1 MAIMRAESGNAS
13 DYLTCEKWPVYALMM
28 LAGGY
33 FGAFTYAI
41 RGGVFCN
48 AQSGNVV
55 LLSMALSRGEW
66 GRAGYL
72 LIPITAYCLG
82 AFVSEAAARGMGK
95 RRLIRWETALV
106 LFEMLAVLFLGALPE
121 AAPVQITQV
130 LVNFMCSMQYN
141 TFRQAQGIPMATTF
155 CTNHI
160 RQVGISLYGL
170 ASGRGGDA
178 ACARRLGAHLG
189 MLGAFAAGGVMA
201 AFLCGL
207 RQASQAAEPQI
218 TGDLLASQLRSV
230 QELVTVSYY
239 YTNMGRFEN
248 QVDFYG
254 WKVPFTT
261 KSFIVSYDGVIKA
274 GVDLEQLQVSIG
286 DGEVTVTLP
295 ESRIIS
301 HEIPEDS
308 LEVFDESDN
317 LFNHITIEDYTAF
330 TQDQK
335 SAMEQRAVDGGLLD
349 RANQE
354 ARTAVDSLLR
364 IMPGLEEYTL
374 TVK

>member
-1 MAIMRAESGNAS
+1 MRDTETKPRRMG
-13 DYLTCEKWPVYALMM
+13 LKMK
-28 LAGGY
+28 
-33 FGAFTYAI
+33 I
-41 RGGVFCN
+41 
-48 AQSGNVV
+48 
-55 LLSMALSRGEW
+55 
-66 GRAGYL
+66 L
-72 LIPITAYCLG
+72 LILLTLL
-82 AFVSEAAARGMGK
+82 
-95 RRLIRWETALV
+95 LICG
-106 LFEMLAVLFLGALPE
+106 AVL
-121 AAPVQITQV
+121 
-130 LVNFMCSMQYN
+130 
-141 TFRQAQGIPMATTF
+141 
-155 CTNHI
+155 
-160 RQVGISLYGL
+160 
-170 ASGRGGDA
+170 
-178 ACARRLGAHLG
+178 
-189 MLGAFAAGGVMA
+189 A

-274 GVDLEQLQVSIG
+274 GVDLEKLQVSIG

-335 SAMEQRAVDGGLLD
+335 AAMEQRAVDGGLLD

>member
-1 MAIMRAESGNAS
+1 MRDTETKPRRMG
-13 DYLTCEKWPVYALMM
+13 LKMK
-28 LAGGY
+28 
-33 FGAFTYAI
+33 I
-41 RGGVFCN
+41 
-48 AQSGNVV
+48 
-55 LLSMALSRGEW
+55 
-66 GRAGYL
+66 L
-72 LIPITAYCLG
+72 LILLTLL
-82 AFVSEAAARGMGK
+82 
-95 RRLIRWETALV
+95 LICG
-106 LFEMLAVLFLGALPE
+106 AVL
-121 AAPVQITQV
+121 
-130 LVNFMCSMQYN
+130 
-141 TFRQAQGIPMATTF
+141 
-155 CTNHI
+155 
-160 RQVGISLYGL
+160 
-170 ASGRGGDA
+170 
-178 ACARRLGAHLG
+178 
-189 MLGAFAAGGVMA
+189 A

-218 TGDLLASQLRSV
+218 TGDLLASRLRSV

-261 KSFIVSYDGVIKA
+261 KSGVIKA

-286 DGEVTVTLP
+286 GGEVTVTLP

-330 TQDQK
+330 TRDQK

>member
-1 MAIMRAESGNAS
+1 MRDTETKPRRMG
-13 DYLTCEKWPVYALMM
+13 LKMK
-28 LAGGY
+28 
-33 FGAFTYAI
+33 I
-41 RGGVFCN
+41 
-48 AQSGNVV
+48 
-55 LLSMALSRGEW
+55 
-66 GRAGYL
+66 L
-72 LIPITAYCLG
+72 LILLTLL
-82 AFVSEAAARGMGK
+82 
-95 RRLIRWETALV
+95 LICG
-106 LFEMLAVLFLGALPE
+106 AVL
-121 AAPVQITQV
+121 
-130 LVNFMCSMQYN
+130 
-141 TFRQAQGIPMATTF
+141 
-155 CTNHI
+155 
-160 RQVGISLYGL
+160 
-170 ASGRGGDA
+170 
-178 ACARRLGAHLG
+178 
-189 MLGAFAAGGVMA
+189 A

-218 TGDLLASQLRSV
+218 TGDLLASRLRSV

-274 GVDLEQLQVSIG
+274 GVDLEKLQVSIG

-349 RANQE
+349 RANQ
-354 ARTAVDSLLR
+354 APRTAVDSLLR

>member
-1 MAIMRAESGNAS
+1 MRDTETKPRRMG
-13 DYLTCEKWPVYALMM
+13 LKMK
-28 LAGGY
+28 
-33 FGAFTYAI
+33 
-41 RGGVFCN
+41 
-48 AQSGNVV
+48 V
-55 LLSMALSRGEW
+55 LLILLTL
-66 GRAGYL
+66 L
-72 LIPITAYCLG
+72 LICG
-82 AFVSEAAARGMGK
+82 
-95 RRLIRWETALV
+95 
-106 LFEMLAVLFLGALPE
+106 AVL
-121 AAPVQITQV
+121 
-130 LVNFMCSMQYN
+130 
-141 TFRQAQGIPMATTF
+141 
-155 CTNHI
+155 
-160 RQVGISLYGL
+160 
-170 ASGRGGDA
+170 
-178 ACARRLGAHLG
+178 
-189 MLGAFAAGGVMA
+189 A

-218 TGDLLASQLRSV
+218 TGDLLASRLRSV

-286 DGEVTVTLP
+286 GGEVTVTLP

-317 LFNHITIEDYTAF
+317 LFNHLTIEDYTAF

>member
-1 MAIMRAESGNAS
+1 MRDTETKPRRMG
-13 DYLTCEKWPVYALMM
+13 LKMK
-28 LAGGY
+28 
-33 FGAFTYAI
+33 I
-41 RGGVFCN
+41 
-48 AQSGNVV
+48 
-55 LLSMALSRGEW
+55 
-66 GRAGYL
+66 L
-72 LIPITAYCLG
+72 LILLTLL
-82 AFVSEAAARGMGK
+82 
-95 RRLIRWETALV
+95 LICG
-106 LFEMLAVLFLGALPE
+106 AVL
-121 AAPVQITQV
+121 
-130 LVNFMCSMQYN
+130 
-141 TFRQAQGIPMATTF
+141 
-155 CTNHI
+155 
-160 RQVGISLYGL
+160 
-170 ASGRGGDA
+170 
-178 ACARRLGAHLG
+178 
-189 MLGAFAAGGVMA
+189 A

-286 DGEVTVTLP
+286 GGEVTVTLP

-335 SAMEQRAVDGGLLD
+335 SAMEQRAMDGGLLD

>member
-1 MAIMRAESGNAS
+1 MRDTETKPRRMG
-13 DYLTCEKWPVYALMM
+13 LKMK
-28 LAGGY
+28 
-33 FGAFTYAI
+33 I
-41 RGGVFCN
+41 
-48 AQSGNVV
+48 
-55 LLSMALSRGEW
+55 
-66 GRAGYL
+66 L
-72 LIPITAYCLG
+72 LILLTLL
-82 AFVSEAAARGMGK
+82 
-95 RRLIRWETALV
+95 LICG
-106 LFEMLAVLFLGALPE
+106 AVL
-121 AAPVQITQV
+121 
-130 LVNFMCSMQYN
+130 
-141 TFRQAQGIPMATTF
+141 
-155 CTNHI
+155 
-160 RQVGISLYGL
+160 
-170 ASGRGGDA
+170 
-178 ACARRLGAHLG
+178 
-189 MLGAFAAGGVMA
+189 A

-218 TGDLLASQLRSV
+218 TGDVLASQLRSV

-286 DGEVTVTLP
+286 GGEVTVTLP

>member
-1 MAIMRAESGNAS
+1 MRDTETKPRRMG
-13 DYLTCEKWPVYALMM
+13 LKMK
-28 LAGGY
+28 
-33 FGAFTYAI
+33 I
-41 RGGVFCN
+41 
-48 AQSGNVV
+48 
-55 LLSMALSRGEW
+55 
-66 GRAGYL
+66 L
-72 LIPITAYCLG
+72 LILLTLL
-82 AFVSEAAARGMGK
+82 
-95 RRLIRWETALV
+95 LICG
-106 LFEMLAVLFLGALPE
+106 AVL
-121 AAPVQITQV
+121 
-130 LVNFMCSMQYN
+130 
-141 TFRQAQGIPMATTF
+141 
-155 CTNHI
+155 
-160 RQVGISLYGL
+160 
-170 ASGRGGDA
+170 
-178 ACARRLGAHLG
+178 
-189 MLGAFAAGGVMA
+189 A

-218 TGDLLASQLRSV
+218 TGDLLASRLRSV

-274 GVDLEQLQVSIG
+274 GVDLEKLQVSIG
-286 DGEVTVTLP
+286 GGEVTVTLP

>member
-1 MAIMRAESGNAS
+1 MRDTETNPRRMG
-13 DYLTCEKWPVYALMM
+13 LKMK
-28 LAGGY
+28 
-33 FGAFTYAI
+33 I
-41 RGGVFCN
+41 
-48 AQSGNVV
+48 
-55 LLSMALSRGEW
+55 
-66 GRAGYL
+66 L
-72 LIPITAYCLG
+72 LILLTLL
-82 AFVSEAAARGMGK
+82 
-95 RRLIRWETALV
+95 LICG
-106 LFEMLAVLFLGALPE
+106 AVL
-121 AAPVQITQV
+121 
-130 LVNFMCSMQYN
+130 
-141 TFRQAQGIPMATTF
+141 
-155 CTNHI
+155 
-160 RQVGISLYGL
+160 
-170 ASGRGGDA
+170 
-178 ACARRLGAHLG
+178 
-189 MLGAFAAGGVMA
+189 A

-218 TGDLLASQLRSV
+218 TGDLLASRLRSV

-286 DGEVTVTLP
+286 GGEVTVTLP

-330 TQDQK
+330 TRDQK

>member
-1 MAIMRAESGNAS
+1 MRDTETKPRRMG
-13 DYLTCEKWPVYALMM
+13 LKMK
-28 LAGGY
+28 
-33 FGAFTYAI
+33 I
-41 RGGVFCN
+41 
-48 AQSGNVV
+48 
-55 LLSMALSRGEW
+55 
-66 GRAGYL
+66 L
-72 LIPITAYCLG
+72 LILLTLL
-82 AFVSEAAARGMGK
+82 
-95 RRLIRWETALV
+95 LICG
-106 LFEMLAVLFLGALPE
+106 AVL
-121 AAPVQITQV
+121 
-130 LVNFMCSMQYN
+130 
-141 TFRQAQGIPMATTF
+141 
-155 CTNHI
+155 
-160 RQVGISLYGL
+160 
-170 ASGRGGDA
+170 
-178 ACARRLGAHLG
+178 
-189 MLGAFAAGGVMA
+189 A

-239 YTNMGRFEN
+239 YTNIGRFEN

-286 DGEVTVTLP
+286 GGEVTVTLP

>member
-1 MAIMRAESGNAS
+1 MRDTETKPRRMG
-13 DYLTCEKWPVYALMM
+13 LKMK
-28 LAGGY
+28 
-33 FGAFTYAI
+33 I
-41 RGGVFCN
+41 
-48 AQSGNVV
+48 
-55 LLSMALSRGEW
+55 
-66 GRAGYL
+66 L
-72 LIPITAYCLG
+72 LILLTLL
-82 AFVSEAAARGMGK
+82 
-95 RRLIRWETALV
+95 LICG
-106 LFEMLAVLFLGALPE
+106 AVL
-121 AAPVQITQV
+121 
-130 LVNFMCSMQYN
+130 
-141 TFRQAQGIPMATTF
+141 
-155 CTNHI
+155 
-160 RQVGISLYGL
+160 
-170 ASGRGGDA
+170 
-178 ACARRLGAHLG
+178 
-189 MLGAFAAGGVMA
+189 A

-274 GVDLEQLQVSIG
+274 GVDLEKLQVSIG

>member
-1 MAIMRAESGNAS
+1 MRDTETKPRRMG
-13 DYLTCEKWPVYALMM
+13 LKMK
-28 LAGGY
+28 
-33 FGAFTYAI
+33 I
-41 RGGVFCN
+41 
-48 AQSGNVV
+48 
-55 LLSMALSRGEW
+55 
-66 GRAGYL
+66 L
-72 LIPITAYCLG
+72 LILLTLL
-82 AFVSEAAARGMGK
+82 
-95 RRLIRWETALV
+95 LICG
-106 LFEMLAVLFLGALPE
+106 AVL
-121 AAPVQITQV
+121 
-130 LVNFMCSMQYN
+130 
-141 TFRQAQGIPMATTF
+141 
-155 CTNHI
+155 
-160 RQVGISLYGL
+160 
-170 ASGRGGDA
+170 
-178 ACARRLGAHLG
+178 
-189 MLGAFAAGGVMA
+189 A

-286 DGEVTVTLP
+286 GGEVTVTLP

-308 LEVFDESDN
+308 LEVFDASDN

>member
-1 MAIMRAESGNAS
+1 MRDTETKPRRMG
-13 DYLTCEKWPVYALMM
+13 LKMK
-28 LAGGY
+28 
-33 FGAFTYAI
+33 I
-41 RGGVFCN
+41 
-48 AQSGNVV
+48 
-55 LLSMALSRGEW
+55 
-66 GRAGYL
+66 L
-72 LIPITAYCLG
+72 LIMLTLL
-82 AFVSEAAARGMGK
+82 
-95 RRLIRWETALV
+95 LICG
-106 LFEMLAVLFLGALPE
+106 AVL
-121 AAPVQITQV
+121 
-130 LVNFMCSMQYN
+130 
-141 TFRQAQGIPMATTF
+141 
-155 CTNHI
+155 
-160 RQVGISLYGL
+160 
-170 ASGRGGDA
+170 
-178 ACARRLGAHLG
+178 
-189 MLGAFAAGGVMA
+189 A

-218 TGDLLASQLRSV
+218 TGDLLASRLRSV

-274 GVDLEQLQVSIG
+274 GVDLEKLQVSIG

-330 TQDQK
+330 TRDQK

>member
-1 MAIMRAESGNAS
+1 MRDTETKPRRMG
-13 DYLTCEKWPVYALMM
+13 LKMK
-28 LAGGY
+28 
-33 FGAFTYAI
+33 I
-41 RGGVFCN
+41 
-48 AQSGNVV
+48 
-55 LLSMALSRGEW
+55 
-66 GRAGYL
+66 L
-72 LIPITAYCLG
+72 LILLTLL
-82 AFVSEAAARGMGK
+82 
-95 RRLIRWETALV
+95 LICG
-106 LFEMLAVLFLGALPE
+106 AVL
-121 AAPVQITQV
+121 
-130 LVNFMCSMQYN
+130 
-141 TFRQAQGIPMATTF
+141 
-155 CTNHI
+155 
-160 RQVGISLYGL
+160 
-170 ASGRGGDA
+170 
-178 ACARRLGAHLG
+178 
-189 MLGAFAAGGVMA
+189 A

-218 TGDLLASQLRSV
+218 TGDLLASRLRSV

>member
-1 MAIMRAESGNAS
+1 MRDTETKPRRMGLKA
-13 DYLTCEKWPVYALMM
+13 K
-28 LAGGY
+28 
-33 FGAFTYAI
+33 I
-41 RGGVFCN
+41 
-48 AQSGNVV
+48 
-55 LLSMALSRGEW
+55 
-66 GRAGYL
+66 L
-72 LIPITAYCLG
+72 LILLTLLLICG
-82 AFVSEAAARGMGK
+82 A
-95 RRLIRWETALV
+95 AL
-106 LFEMLAVLFLGALPE
+106 
-121 AAPVQITQV
+121 
-130 LVNFMCSMQYN
+130 
-141 TFRQAQGIPMATTF
+141 
-155 CTNHI
+155 
-160 RQVGISLYGL
+160 
-170 ASGRGGDA
+170 
-178 ACARRLGAHLG
+178 
-189 MLGAFAAGGVMA
+189 A

-207 RQASQAAEPQI
+207 RQAGQAAEPQI
-218 TGDLLASQLRSV
+218 TGDLLASRLRSV

-286 DGEVTVTLP
+286 GGEVTVTLP

-330 TQDQK
+330 TRDQK

>member
-1 MAIMRAESGNAS
+1 MRDTETKPRRMG
-13 DYLTCEKWPVYALMM
+13 LKMK
-28 LAGGY
+28 
-33 FGAFTYAI
+33 I
-41 RGGVFCN
+41 
-48 AQSGNVV
+48 
-55 LLSMALSRGEW
+55 
-66 GRAGYL
+66 L
-72 LIPITAYCLG
+72 LILLTLL
-82 AFVSEAAARGMGK
+82 
-95 RRLIRWETALV
+95 LICG
-106 LFEMLAVLFLGALPE
+106 AVL
-121 AAPVQITQV
+121 
-130 LVNFMCSMQYN
+130 
-141 TFRQAQGIPMATTF
+141 
-155 CTNHI
+155 
-160 RQVGISLYGL
+160 
-170 ASGRGGDA
+170 
-178 ACARRLGAHLG
+178 
-189 MLGAFAAGGVMA
+189 A

-230 QELVTVSYY
+230 QELVTVSYF

-274 GVDLEQLQVSIG
+274 GVDLEKLQVSIG

>member
-1 MAIMRAESGNAS
+1 MRDTETKPRRMG
-13 DYLTCEKWPVYALMM
+13 LKMK
-28 LAGGY
+28 
-33 FGAFTYAI
+33 I
-41 RGGVFCN
+41 
-48 AQSGNVV
+48 
-55 LLSMALSRGEW
+55 
-66 GRAGYL
+66 L
-72 LIPITAYCLG
+72 LILLTLL
-82 AFVSEAAARGMGK
+82 
-95 RRLIRWETALV
+95 LICG
-106 LFEMLAVLFLGALPE
+106 AVL
-121 AAPVQITQV
+121 
-130 LVNFMCSMQYN
+130 
-141 TFRQAQGIPMATTF
+141 
-155 CTNHI
+155 
-160 RQVGISLYGL
+160 
-170 ASGRGGDA
+170 
-178 ACARRLGAHLG
+178 
-189 MLGAFAAGGVMA
+189 A

-207 RQASQAAEPQI
+207 RQASQAAEQI
-218 TGDLLASQLRSV
+218 TGDLLASRLRSV

-286 DGEVTVTLP
+286 DREVTVTLP

>member
-1 MAIMRAESGNAS
+1 MRDTETKPRRMG
-13 DYLTCEKWPVYALMM
+13 LKMK
-28 LAGGY
+28 
-33 FGAFTYAI
+33 I
-41 RGGVFCN
+41 
-48 AQSGNVV
+48 
-55 LLSMALSRGEW
+55 
-66 GRAGYL
+66 L
-72 LIPITAYCLG
+72 LILLTLL
-82 AFVSEAAARGMGK
+82 
-95 RRLIRWETALV
+95 LICG
-106 LFEMLAVLFLGALPE
+106 AVL
-121 AAPVQITQV
+121 
-130 LVNFMCSMQYN
+130 
-141 TFRQAQGIPMATTF
+141 
-155 CTNHI
+155 
-160 RQVGISLYGL
+160 
-170 ASGRGGDA
+170 
-178 ACARRLGAHLG
+178 
-189 MLGAFAAGGVMA
+189 A

-218 TGDLLASQLRSV
+218 TGDLLASRLRSV

-261 KSFIVSYDGVIKA
+261 KRFIVSYDGVIKA

-286 DGEVTVTLP
+286 GGEVTVTLP

>member
-1 MAIMRAESGNAS
+1 MRDTETKPRRMG
-13 DYLTCEKWPVYALMM
+13 LKMK
-28 LAGGY
+28 
-33 FGAFTYAI
+33 I
-41 RGGVFCN
+41 
-48 AQSGNVV
+48 
-55 LLSMALSRGEW
+55 
-66 GRAGYL
+66 L
-72 LIPITAYCLG
+72 LILLTLL
-82 AFVSEAAARGMGK
+82 
-95 RRLIRWETALV
+95 LICG
-106 LFEMLAVLFLGALPE
+106 AVL
-121 AAPVQITQV
+121 
-130 LVNFMCSMQYN
+130 
-141 TFRQAQGIPMATTF
+141 
-155 CTNHI
+155 
-160 RQVGISLYGL
+160 
-170 ASGRGGDA
+170 
-178 ACARRLGAHLG
+178 
-189 MLGAFAAGGVMA
+189 A

>member
-1 MAIMRAESGNAS
+1 MRDTETKPRRMG
-13 DYLTCEKWPVYALMM
+13 LKMK
-28 LAGGY
+28 
-33 FGAFTYAI
+33 I
-41 RGGVFCN
+41 
-48 AQSGNVV
+48 
-55 LLSMALSRGEW
+55 
-66 GRAGYL
+66 L
-72 LIPITAYCLG
+72 LILLTLL
-82 AFVSEAAARGMGK
+82 
-95 RRLIRWETALV
+95 LICG
-106 LFEMLAVLFLGALPE
+106 AVL
-121 AAPVQITQV
+121 
-130 LVNFMCSMQYN
+130 
-141 TFRQAQGIPMATTF
+141 
-155 CTNHI
+155 
-160 RQVGISLYGL
+160 
-170 ASGRGGDA
+170 
-178 ACARRLGAHLG
+178 
-189 MLGAFAAGGVMA
+189 A

-218 TGDLLASQLRSV
+218 TGDLLASRLRSV

-274 GVDLEQLQVSIG
+274 GVDLDRLQVTVG
-286 DGEVTVTLP
+286 DEEITVTLP

-330 TQDQK
+330 TRDQK

-349 RANQE
+349 RADQE
-354 ARTAVDSLLR
+354 ARTAVNSLLG
-364 IMPGLEEYTL
+364 IMPGLEDYTL
-374 TVK
+374 VVE

>member
-1 MAIMRAESGNAS
+1 MRDTETKPRRMG
-13 DYLTCEKWPVYALMM
+13 LKMK
-28 LAGGY
+28 
-33 FGAFTYAI
+33 I
-41 RGGVFCN
+41 
-48 AQSGNVV
+48 
-55 LLSMALSRGEW
+55 
-66 GRAGYL
+66 L
-72 LIPITAYCLG
+72 LILLTLL
-82 AFVSEAAARGMGK
+82 
-95 RRLIRWETALV
+95 LICG
-106 LFEMLAVLFLGALPE
+106 AVL
-121 AAPVQITQV
+121 
-130 LVNFMCSMQYN
+130 
-141 TFRQAQGIPMATTF
+141 
-155 CTNHI
+155 
-160 RQVGISLYGL
+160 
-170 ASGRGGDA
+170 
-178 ACARRLGAHLG
+178 
-189 MLGAFAAGGVMA
+189 A

-207 RQASQAAEPQI
+207 RQASQAAEQI
-218 TGDLLASQLRSV
+218 TGDLLASRLRSV

-286 DGEVTVTLP
+286 GGEVTVTLP

>member
-1 MAIMRAESGNAS
+1 MRDTETKPRRMG
-13 DYLTCEKWPVYALMM
+13 LKMK
-28 LAGGY
+28 
-33 FGAFTYAI
+33 I
-41 RGGVFCN
+41 
-48 AQSGNVV
+48 
-55 LLSMALSRGEW
+55 
-66 GRAGYL
+66 L
-72 LIPITAYCLG
+72 LILLTLL
-82 AFVSEAAARGMGK
+82 
-95 RRLIRWETALV
+95 LICG
-106 LFEMLAVLFLGALPE
+106 AVL
-121 AAPVQITQV
+121 
-130 LVNFMCSMQYN
+130 
-141 TFRQAQGIPMATTF
+141 
-155 CTNHI
+155 
-160 RQVGISLYGL
+160 
-170 ASGRGGDA
+170 
-178 ACARRLGAHLG
+178 
-189 MLGAFAAGGVMA
+189 A

-274 GVDLEQLQVSIG
+274 GVDLEKLQVSIG

-330 TQDQK
+330 TRDQK

>member
-1 MAIMRAESGNAS
+1 MRDTETKPRRMG
-13 DYLTCEKWPVYALMM
+13 LKMK
-28 LAGGY
+28 
-33 FGAFTYAI
+33 I
-41 RGGVFCN
+41 
-48 AQSGNVV
+48 
-55 LLSMALSRGEW
+55 
-66 GRAGYL
+66 L
-72 LIPITAYCLG
+72 LILLTLL
-82 AFVSEAAARGMGK
+82 
-95 RRLIRWETALV
+95 LICG
-106 LFEMLAVLFLGALPE
+106 AVL
-121 AAPVQITQV
+121 
-130 LVNFMCSMQYN
+130 
-141 TFRQAQGIPMATTF
+141 
-155 CTNHI
+155 
-160 RQVGISLYGL
+160 
-170 ASGRGGDA
+170 
-178 ACARRLGAHLG
+178 
-189 MLGAFAAGGVMA
+189 A

-286 DGEVTVTLP
+286 GGEVTVTLP

-301 HEIPEDS
+301 HEIPEDR
-308 LEVFDESDN
+308 LEGFDESDN

-330 TQDQK
+330 TRDQK

>member
-1 MAIMRAESGNAS
+1 MRDTETKPRRMG
-13 DYLTCEKWPVYALMM
+13 LKMK
-28 LAGGY
+28 
-33 FGAFTYAI
+33 I
-41 RGGVFCN
+41 
-48 AQSGNVV
+48 
-55 LLSMALSRGEW
+55 
-66 GRAGYL
+66 L
-72 LIPITAYCLG
+72 LILLTLL
-82 AFVSEAAARGMGK
+82 
-95 RRLIRWETALV
+95 LICG
-106 LFEMLAVLFLGALPE
+106 AVL
-121 AAPVQITQV
+121 
-130 LVNFMCSMQYN
+130 
-141 TFRQAQGIPMATTF
+141 
-155 CTNHI
+155 
-160 RQVGISLYGL
+160 
-170 ASGRGGDA
+170 
-178 ACARRLGAHLG
+178 
-189 MLGAFAAGGVMA
+189 A

-274 GVDLEQLQVSIG
+274 GVDLEKLQVSIG
-286 DGEVTVTLP
+286 DGEVTVTLL

-308 LEVFDESDN
+308 LEVFDESDS
-317 LFNHITIEDYTAF
+317 LVNHIPIEDYTAF
-330 TQDQK
+330 TRDQK